1 MNKIEIK
8 VGDKK
13 YNIKTDESPEY
24 VSRIEK
30 ILNDQINSIASSN
43 IRFNDIDKLILSSFV
58 IVDKYIKAEKTIN
71 ELRNKNQDEIN
82 ALRAQAEKALQERE
96 IARDNFNAANL
107 EKEKYREKLLARD
120 SDREYLNSQIARHQD
135 KINELDQQILQS
147 EILINELKNKN
158 EELNEVCENLTA
170 ERENFTK
177 EINFMNNT
185 KSSLNGRISKLQL
198 KLNEKEQY
206 ITQLEKSLKDI
217 KQLSEDKSFKIDN
230 LNEES
235 QKNRLAVD
243 ARIKDIEYLNNKIN
257 SLQQKLSEKDEV
269 ILSRDRTVNEYKN
282 NNDELRKKY
291 DLINDEKEKYLEEL
305 LFINN
310 EKEDLVNRINELQE
324 KLNRKETEIFQNR
337 IEIEQLK
344 KENQEMMELLD
355 AETSK

>member
-24 VSRIEK
+24 VGRIEQ
-30 ILNDQINSIASSN
+30 ILNDQINN
-43 IRFNDIDKLILSSFV
+43 ISGLNKRFNDIDRLILSSFV
-58 IVDKYIKAEKTIN
+58 IVDKYIKAENTIN
-71 ELRNKNQDEIN
+71 ELKNKNDDEMN
-82 ALRAQAEKALQERE
+82 SLRAQAEKALQERE
-96 IARDNFNAANL
+96 VARDNFNAANL

-158 EELNEVCENLTA
+158 DELNEVCENLTA

-185 KSSLNGRISKLQL
+185 KSSLNGRISKLQI
-198 KLNEKEQY
+198 KLNEREQY
-206 ITQLEKSLKDI
+206 ITQLEKSLKDV
-217 KQLSEDKSFKIDN
+217 KRLSEDKSLKIDN
-230 LNEES
+230 LNEEE
-235 QKNRLAVD
+235 QKNRMVVN
-243 ARIKDIEYLNNKIN
+243 ARIKDIEYLNNKI
-257 SLQQKLSEKDEV
+257 SGLQQKLGEKDEA
-269 ILSRDRTVNEYKN
+269 ILSRDKAVNEYKN
-282 NNDELRKKY
+282 NSDELRKKY
-291 DLINDEKEKYLEEL
+291 DLVNDEKEKYLEEL

-310 EKEDLVNRINELQE
+310 EKEELINKINELQE
-324 KLNRKETEIFQNR
+324 KLNRKEAVIFQNQ